1 MSALDS
7 DYQLLFI
14 VYYYVDA
21 ISLSVVSR
29 SLMSGEHLTDPQAL
43 QEQLRERE
51 KELEVTAKLG
61 LGLLNRNNL
70 LQKEV
75 GRLTE
80 QLNTIEGRL
89 SQARHEL
96 SRKDSLL
103 KLYYVEEE
111 QKEEPEAEQP
121 PPEWIQRLSEENLHL
136 KQENKELWE
145 RNLDLEQENSNNTQ
159 KERAFVRQCFEQLCK
174 PKRGIA
180 SK

>member
-1 MSALDS
+1 M
-7 DYQLLFI
+7 
-14 VYYYVDA
+14 
-21 ISLSVVSR
+21 
-29 SLMSGEHLTDPQAL
+29 TDPQLL

-80 QLNTIEGRL
+80 QLSSVDGRL

-111 QKEEPEAEQP
+111 EREGQGEGSGAEQP
-121 PPEWIQRLSEENLHL
+121 PPEWVQRLGEENAQL
-136 KQENKELWE
+136 KKENKELWE
-145 RNLDLEQENSNNTQ
+145 KNFDLEQESSKNAQ
-159 KERAFVRQCFEQLCK
+159 KERAFVQQCFEQLCK
-174 PKRGIA
+174 SCRNK
-180 SK
+180 